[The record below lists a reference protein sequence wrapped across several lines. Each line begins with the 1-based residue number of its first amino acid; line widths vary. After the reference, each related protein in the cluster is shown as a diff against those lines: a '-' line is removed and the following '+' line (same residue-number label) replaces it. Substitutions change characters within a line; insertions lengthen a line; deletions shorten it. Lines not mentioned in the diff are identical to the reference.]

1 MVKSKLLL
9 GGIHRVTR
17 QTHTKYTVSR
27 LKKAFAVKIIG
38 QIQETKNKSHI
49 PKFKKTI
56 EITVFLETKKG

>member
-1 MVKSKLLL
+1 M
-9 GGIHRVTR
+9 TR

-27 LKKAFAVKIIG
+27 IKKAFAVKIIG